1 MDNKYYVGYASIH
14 KLVKSLA
21 DRLMASGYDPD
32 VIVAIGS
39 GGFIPAR
46 ILKTYI
52 NRPIL
57 AVGISYYGLD
67 QKHSTHPQKIQW
79 IDETQQQLRG
89 KKVLLID
96 EVDDTRA
103 TLSYCIKEL
112 LKNEPKEI
120 AVLVLHNKNKPKDAQ
135 FPEDITRYFA
145 GKEIDDLWIKYPWD
159 ALDIDDHSHNEHLML
174 TEYRRIG
181 KELDV

>member
-1 MDNKYYVGYASIH
+1 MDNTYYVGYASIH

-46 ILKTYI
+46 IMKTYI

-67 QKHSTHPQKIQW
+67 QKHSTHPRKIQW
-79 IDETQQQLRG
+79 IDEAQQQLRG
-89 KKVLLID
+89 KKILLID
-96 EVDDTRA
+96 EVDDTRV
-103 TLSYCIKEL
+103 TLRYCIEEL
-112 LKNEPKEI
+112 LKNESKEI
-120 AVLVLHNKNKPKDAQ
+120 AVLVLHNKRKHKEAEFQ
-135 FPEDITRYFA
+135 PEIVRYFA
-145 GKEIDDLWIKYPWD
+145 GKEIDDVWIKYPWD
-159 ALDIDDHSHNEHLML
+159 AIDIDEHTRNEHLML
-174 TEYRRIG
+174 TEFHRQG
-181 KELDV
+181 KEMDV